1 MTQNVILVGPMGAGK
16 STIGR
21 QLSAKLGFEFLD
33 TDTIIESRSG
43 ADIPWIFDVE
53 GEHGFRDRETA
64 VLKDILS
71 IKNSV
76 VATGGGIVMRE
87 ENRAL
92 LQRIG
97 KVFYLCAGVEQ
108 LIKRTQKDK
117 KRPLLQVA
125 DPQQKI
131 KELLELRDPIYRQ
144 IADTVIVTDGS
155 SAKSV
160 VQEISDSID

>member
-1 MTQNVILVGPMGAGK
+1 MTQNVVLIGPMGAGK

-53 GEHGFRDRETA
+53 GEQGFRDRETA
-64 VLKDILS
+64 VLNDVLNV
-71 IKNSV
+71 KNSV

-125 DPQQKI
+125 DPQKKI

-144 IADTVIVTDGS
+144 IADAVIVTDGS

-160 VQEISDSID
+160 VQEISDAID

>member
-1 MTQNVILVGPMGAGK
+1 MGAGK

-53 GEHGFRDRETA
+53 GEQGFRDRETA
-64 VLKDILS
+64 VLKDILNV
-71 IKNSV
+71 KNSV

-92 LQRIG
+92 LHRIG